1 MATTI
6 LQKKRTEQAREHVYV
21 DFSNPLAN
29 GLISAYGLTSYE
41 MPVRFDGVYGK
52 LSGKKSSATAI
63 NPYTLHGYL
72 LNGDTEAVNVLTQEG
87 SAWSFNGTYS
97 TKAYSSSHPR
107 SWTTPVTF
115 IIRVYLNSNTADQCI
130 IGNISDGHT
139 PDYLY
144 GCGIYI
150 SGGTLYGVGANNNSR
165 VISATAP
172 DTDKWVTIACVTNTT
187 DGRLYI
193 DGQLVASGTLA
204 GAYSNYVFGIGCS
217 GATSAIGHTNGTSF
231 LNGMVGYALTYK
243 RALSSVEIY
252 ALSKNPYQ
260 ILRSRRNYLVDV
272 IAGLSSVSNDVVLS
286 YNLLSYAQQDK
297 TIEWN
302 TLNSVNTDGSVSWD
316 INTSVT
322 SDKTFS
328 WDALNQ
334 VIADKVIE
342 WNLEQ
347 YVQSDKGMSWDI
359 LNNVVSD
366 GILSWNTTSSVTTDV
381 NTTWNIVSS
390 VFADKTINYDILVS
404 ANQNVSL
411 SWNINQFVFADKGL
425 MWDIE
430 STMLTAFADL
440 PLRYD
445 IVNSVY
451 KDFNTYWNLL
461 QSAYSDNT
469 ISFNALNSVLQ
480 DQSIAWGISEAVVN
494 DLIITA
500 NLLSATQQDLTL
512 VWDSAGI
519 VSGDL
524 VIRYNITSQNVTL
537 PPLERILV
545 ISQET
550 RTIKSAEANREI
562 KIEQSSRIISIQ

>member
-1 MATTI
+1 MATT
-6 LQKKRTEQAREHVYV
+6 LLPTKYTSQAREYVYV
-21 DFSNPLAN
+21 DSSNPLAY
-29 GLISAYGLTSYE
+29 GLVSAYGLTSYE
-41 MPVRFDGVYGK
+41 MPVRSDGQTGK
-52 LSGKKSSATAI
+52 LNGRKSSATP
-63 NPYTLHGYL
+63 NPYTLHGYQ
-72 LNGDTEAVNVLTQEG
+72 NDGTTEAVDVLTQEG

-97 TKAYSSSHPR
+97 TKAYTQSHPK
-107 SWTTPVTF
+107 SWSTPVTF
-115 IIRVYLNSNTADQCI
+115 IIRVYLNSNTSDQCI
-130 IGNISDGHT
+130 IGHFNDGLN

-150 SGGTLYGVGANNNSR
+150 TGGTLYGVGATNNSR

-172 DTDKWVTIACVTNTT
+172 DTGKWVTLACVTNTT

-204 GAYSNYVFGIGCS
+204 GALSSYVFAIGCS
-217 GATSAIGHTNGTSF
+217 GHTSAGPTSGVSF
-231 LNGMVGYALTYK
+231 LNGMVSYALTYN
-243 RALSSVEIY
+243 RALSSAEIY
-252 ALSKNPYQ
+252 TLSKNPYQ
-260 ILRSRRNYLVDV
+260 ILRAKRNNWVDA
-272 IAGLSSVSNDVVLS
+272 ITGLSSVSNDAVLS
-286 YNLLSYAQQDK
+286 YNLLSYTQSDK
-297 TIEWN
+297 AIEWN
-302 TLNSVNTDGSVSWD
+302 TLNSISKDGDVSWN
-316 INTSVT
+316 ITTSVT
-322 SDKTFS
+322 SDKSFD
-328 WDALNQ
+328 WDLLNQ
-334 VIADKVIE
+334 IVADKSIE
-342 WNLEQ
+342 WNISQ
-347 YVQSDKGMSWDI
+347 YVQSDKGLSWDI
-359 LNNVVSD
+359 LTNVVSD

-404 ANQNVSL
+404 ANQDVSL

-425 MWDIE
+425 VWDIE

-445 IVNSVY
+445 IVSSVY

-461 QSAYSDNT
+461 QSTYSDNT
-469 ISFNALNSVLQ
+469 VSFNILNSVVQ

-524 VIRYNITSQNVTL
+524 VIRYSITTQDTTL

-550 RTIKSAEANREI
+550 RTIKV
-562 KIEQSSRIISIQ
+562 EQSSRIISIQ

>member
-1 MATTI
+1 MGGVI
-6 LQKKRTEQAREHVYV
+6 LQLPRQQAPNTPLAI
-21 DFSNPLAN
+21 DWSNPLTA
-29 GLISAYGLTSYE
+29 GLRRAWFASTGLDH
-41 MPVRFDGVYGK
+41 V
-52 LSGKKSSATAI
+52 SGARAT
-63 NPYTLHGYL
+63 
-72 LNGDTEAVNVLTQEG
+72 
-87 SAWSFNGTYS
+87 
-97 TKAYSSSHPR
+97 
-107 SWTTPVTF
+107 
-115 IIRVYLNSNTADQCI
+115 
-130 IGNISDGHT
+130 
-139 PDYLY
+139 
-144 GCGIYI
+144 
-150 SGGTLYGVGANNNSR
+150 NNSPSNN
-165 VISATAP
+165 VP
-172 DTDKWVTIACVTNTT
+172 
-187 DGRLYI
+187 
-193 DGQLVASGTLA
+193 GQNQYGQTLR
-204 GAYSNYVFGIGCS
+204 CS
-217 GATSAIGHTNGTSF
+217 GAQAMQSYTLPNIAGMSKEFTVLTVSTTLSGDPPLAGVWGSSGNRQFYLAINTSRQPLVAVTDGAVNRIYTATSATVSASRTVVAGGWKASGDVCSLWVNGFPVAGTKTGTAVSSLPSTSLPVSIATQSTGGSAALSGDIELVLIF
-231 LNGMVGYALTYK
+231 SRLLSDVEIRALT
-243 RALSSVEIY
+243 I
-252 ALSKNPYQ
+252 NPYQ
-260 ILRSRRNYLVDV
+260 ILRSRRNYIVDA
-272 IAGLSSVSNDVVLS
+272 ITGLSSVSNDVVLS

-302 TLNSVNTDGSVSWD
+302 ILNSVNTDGSVSWD

-390 VFADKTINYDILVS
+390 VFTDKTINYDILVS
-404 ANQNVSL
+404 ANQDVSL

-425 MWDIE
+425 VWDIE

-445 IVNSVY
+445 IVSSVY
-451 KDFNTYWNLL
+451 KDFNAHWNLL

-469 ISFNALNSVLQ
+469 VSFNILNSVVQ

-512 VWDSAGI
+512 VWDSAGK
-519 VSGDL
+519 VGNDL
-524 VIRYNITSQNVTL
+524 VIRYNISTQDSIL
-537 PPLERILV
+537 PPLSRMLV
-545 ISQET
+545 ISQDT
-550 RTIKSAEANREI
+550 RTLKVN
-562 KIEQSSRIISIQ
+562 KFSRTISIQ